1 MKTYIAVTEVHARP
15 DLKKP
20 VVITKAGHPFEVPEG
35 YDVSDLVK
43 GGALREPTEDEVKVF
58 QIEDA
63 KPAKKAAAA
72 DTKKADADTKK
83 AEADAKKAAED
94 AKKDNPGEAQKT
106 DGGAGDDD
114 ANKLV

>member
-72 DTKKADADTKK
+72 DTKKA
-83 AEADAKKAAED
+83 EADAKKAAED